1 MIIKITETT
10 KKDIRILAV
19 WEGVSDIVN
28 LIDTKEK
35 QNILNTRN
43 NFINFISYVFKSA
56 KSEEELKKLKKGFQM
71 SYHSDIGKEYIGR
84 DEKFK
89 EIEDYYE
96 LALERLRKNNQN
108 VQVQN
113 NTNSNDSNKSD
124 IYESIK
130 NINQFM
136 EDFIR
141 NVKYQ
146 RLNTEDID
154 IRILRYIK
162 SDPKLSLRFAT
173 MLIGNKLTNDAGKL
187 YPGLL
192 ESIMSDPQTKT
203 MFIYFLKQIN
213 LPIPPQLG
221 K

>member
-10 KKDIRILAV
+10 RKDIRILAA

-28 LIDTKEK
+28 FIDNKEK
-35 QNILNTRN
+35 ENVLNTRKKFL
-43 NFINFISYVFKSA
+43 NFMSYVFKSA
-56 KSEEELKKLKKGFQM
+56 QSEEELKKIKKGFQI
-71 SYHSDIGKEYIGR
+71 SYHSDIGKDYIGR
-84 DEKFK
+84 DQKFK
-89 EIEDYYE
+89 DIEDFFE
-96 LALERLRKNNQN
+96 LALERLRKNNKN

-113 NTNSNDSNKSD
+113 NNNSDNLNNQD
-124 IYESIK
+124 IYELIR
-130 NINQFM
+130 NINKFM

-141 NVKYQ
+141 NVKYK

-154 IRILRYIK
+154 IRILNHIK
-162 SDPKLSLRFAT
+162 NNPTLSLRFAT
-173 MLIGNKLTNDAGKL
+173 MLISNGLSNDANKL

-192 ESIMSDPQTKT
+192 ESIISDPETKT

-213 LPIPPQLG
+213 LPIPPQFG